1 MNPRLK
7 IASPVLEIAVLVALV
22 LIGWEEFRL
31 EFRLHDIVP
40 EMGESRKRLGD
51 LRSEYVQ
58 LGEFVQTNAN
68 ALHGALT
75 NFLRNKSPADL
86 EPFERTVGEGE
97 RWLDAQRAEA
107 FAADYAAGQ
116 FDFAADDGGTNA
128 PVSGQSEFIALLD
141 RVSRGYSNYVYA
153 ARICI
158 TNADSSLFSAGL
170 AQNVQAAEAAKAR
183 LQDLAAQAAGIGK
196 EMGQFLRDSEEWSQN
211 WSRQLQES
219 FRDRMHRLRFDV
231 FALVGLCFV
240 ALVALYGRRMLET
253 RAVIRRHLEEQVKLD
268 KLAHF
273 GRLAQDHVHEIK
285 QPLTAIKARLHTL
298 QKELALG
305 TGAHKDAVIIGGEIN
320 RLDQIVKD
328 FLRQAR
334 PTEPHPVAL
343 TADAAVDTVRD
354 LMASQLEQEGIGLKL
369 EVEPG
374 LKLRADP
381 QQLQQVLINLV
392 KNAAESIDGRGT
404 ITLRAKR
411 DTRELKGHSGSVGT
425 LEVQDTG
432 RGIAPEIQERIFDPF
447 FSTKNDGSGLGLA
460 IAARIIDQHGG
471 RLEFETQVGRGTV
484 FRIVLPAD
492 EMEPVT

>member
-7 IASPVLEIAVLVALV
+7 IAPPVLEIAVLVVLV
-22 LIGWEEFRL
+22 LIGWAAFRL
-31 EFRLHDIVP
+31 YEIVP
-40 EMGESRKRLGD
+40 EMGESRDRLGR
-51 LRSEYVQ
+51 LRDEYARV
-58 LGEFVQTNAN
+58 GEFVETNIN
-68 ALHGALT
+68 ELHDALT
-75 NFLRNKSPADL
+75 NYVQNQGTNDL
-86 EPFERTVGEGE
+86 DRFERIRREE
-97 RWLDAQRAEA
+97 RHWLETQRTLA
-107 FAADYAAGQ
+107 AAGSSS
-116 FDFAADDGGTNA
+116 ADQTEFVEDDSMTNTPGA
-128 PVSGQSEFIALLD
+128 GQPELVALLD
-141 RVSRGYSNYVYA
+141 QVKAGYSNYLDAAQYLVANAGQPLIKGRLEQREQA
-153 ARICI
+153 AR
-158 TNADSSLFSAGL
+158 
-170 AQNVQAAEAAKAR
+170 AAKAH
-183 LQDLAAQAAGIGK
+183 LLDLALQAGASSKDMALILHGSD
-196 EMGQFLRDSEEWSQN
+196 R
-211 WSRQLQES
+211 WSRELQS
-219 FRDRMHRLRFDV
+219 RFRHLRVDLFL
-231 FALVGLCFV
+231 LVGLCFV
-240 ALVALYGRRMLET
+240 ALLALYGRRMFET
-253 RAVIRRHLEEQVKLD
+253 RAVIREHLEEQVKLD

-298 QKELALG
+298 QKELTPG
-305 TGAHKDAVIIGGEIN
+305 SGAHKDAVVIGGEIN

-334 PTEPHPVAL
+334 PTEPHPVAI
-343 TADAAVDTVRD
+343 TADLAVDTVRD

-369 EVEPG
+369 EVESG

-411 DTRELKGHSGSVGT
+411 DKRELQGHSGPVGT
-425 LEVQDTG
+425 LEVEDTG
-432 RGIAPEIQERIFDPF
+432 RGIAPELQERIFDPF

-460 IAARIIDQHGG
+460 IAARIIGQHGG